1 MIIAINTLRG
11 HDLFM
16 KYSLIIITHQRLALL
31 KECLASIESQRP
43 SSLEIIVIL
52 NGEDPATNEYMKN
65 QSGFYFIEIERSTPA
80 QARNQALHFSTGEWI
95 GFLDDDIKLSEQ
107 YFKNLELLLSESNFD
122 VLGGP
127 DATFPN
133 AGPWEKAIGLA
144 LTSPLSTSKTRYRHN
159 KNLKINQ
166 NVDESSLIL
175 CNLWIKRSKL
185 PRNPF
190 PKDFWRNE
198 ENVMLHEL
206 SLKNLIMTWSPD
218 LYVFHKRKDS
228 FKALYRAVSSSGEN
242 RLRSFDL
249 HPDSLD
255 IRFFVPAFF
264 VFYLLLLPVLILILP
279 SLVFLLGAYIIINLS
294 TSVYFGKALWLR
306 VAVIQIVINISYG
319 FGLWRGLIRPQAR

>member
-1 MIIAINTLRG
+1 LHG

-16 KYSLIIITHQRLALL
+16 KYSLIIVTHQRLTLL

-52 NGEDPATNEYMKN
+52 NGEDPATDEYMKN
-65 QSGFYFIEIERSTPA
+65 QSGYHFVKIERSTPA
-80 QARNQALHFSTGEWI
+80 QARNQALHFATGEWI
-95 GFLDDDIKLSEQ
+95 GFLDDDIKLSER
-107 YFKNLELLLSESNFD
+107 YFKNLESLLNESNFD

-127 DATFPN
+127 DATFPD

-144 LTSPLSTSKTRYRHN
+144 LTSPLSTSKTRYRHD
-159 KNLKINQ
+159 KNLTMSQ
-166 NVDESSLIL
+166 HVDESSLIL
-175 CNLWIKRSKL
+175 CNLWIKKSKL
-185 PRNPF
+185 PKNPF

-206 SLKNLIMTWSPD
+206 SLKNLIMTWSPN
-218 LYVFHKRKDS
+218 LYVFHKRKDN

-242 RLRSFDL
+242 RLRSFAL

-264 VFYLLLLPVLILILP
+264 VLYLLMLPILILIIP
-279 SLVFLLGAYIIINLS
+279 KLVFLIAAYAIINLS
-294 TSVYFGKALWLR
+294 TSIYFGKALWLR
-306 VAVIQIVINISYG
+306 VAVIQLVINTSYG
-319 FGLWRGLIRPQAR
+319 IGMWRGLIRPQAQ